1 MINDELVLAET
12 KKALRISIKQKRR
25 ALSIEYRQ
33 QASRKMQAELTKL
46 PCYQAAEYIMLYMA
60 MKDEVQL
67 DALIEQALKESKKV
81 AIPLVTG
88 TGLMEA
94 VELSNMDD
102 LVPDK
107 YGIKTVRKEKRK
119 FIAPAKFDLIIV
131 PGVAFD
137 KAGHRLGMGGGFYD
151 RFMLRASKAVRAALA
166 YDCQL
171 IADVPAQAHDLT
183 VDYIITEKQNIAL
196 TK

>member
-1 MINDELVLAET
+1 MITEAVLAAN
-12 KKALRISIKQKRR
+12 KKALRASIKQKRR

-33 QASRKMQAELTKL
+33 QASRKMQAGLTKL

-60 MKDEVQL
+60 MQDEVQL
-67 DALIEQALKESKKV
+67 DELIAMVLKDGKKAV
-81 AIPLVTG
+81 IPLVTG
-88 TGLMEA
+88 AGLMEA
-94 VELSNMDD
+94 VELSDMAD

-107 YGIKTVRKEKRK
+107 YGIKTVSEEKRRL
-119 FIAPAKFDLIIV
+119 IAPDKIDLIIV

-151 RFMLRASKAVRAALA
+151 RFMLRASRAVRAALA

-171 IADVPAQAHDLT
+171 LVAVPAEVHDLT

>member
-1 MINDELVLAET
+1 MIAEAVLAAN
-12 KKALRISIKQKRR
+12 KKALRASIKQKRR

-33 QASRKMQAELTKL
+33 QASRKMQAELTRL

-60 MKDEVQL
+60 MQDEVQL
-67 DALIEQALKESKKV
+67 DELIAMVLKDGKKAV
-81 AIPLVTG
+81 IPLVTG
-88 TGLMEA
+88 AGLMEA
-94 VELSNMDD
+94 VELSDMAD

-107 YGIKTVRKEKRK
+107 YGIKTVSEEKRRL
-119 FIAPAKFDLIIV
+119 IAPDKIDLIIV

-151 RFMLRASKAVRAALA
+151 RFMLRAARAVRAALA

-171 IADVPAQAHDLT
+171 LAAVPAEVHDLT

>member
-1 MINDELVLAET
+1 MIVEAVLAAN
-12 KKALRISIKQKRR
+12 KKALRASIKQKRR

-33 QASRKMQAELTKL
+33 QASRKMQAELTRL

-60 MKDEVQL
+60 MQDEVQL
-67 DALIEQALKESKKV
+67 DELIAMVLKDGKKAV
-81 AIPLVTG
+81 IPLVTG
-88 TGLMEA
+88 AGLMEA
-94 VELSNMDD
+94 VELSDMAD

-107 YGIKTVRKEKRK
+107 YGIKTVSEEKRRL
-119 FIAPAKFDLIIV
+119 IAPDKIDLIIV

-151 RFMLRASKAVRAALA
+151 RFMLRASRAVRAALA

-171 IADVPAQAHDLT
+171 LVSVPAEVHDLT

>member
-1 MINDELVLAET
+1 MIAEAVLAEN
-12 KKALRISIKQKRR
+12 KKALRASIKQKRR

-33 QASRKMQAELTKL
+33 QASRKMQAELTRL
-46 PCYQAAEYIMLYMA
+46 PCYQAEYIMLYMA
-60 MKDEVQL
+60 MQDEVQL
-67 DALIEQALKESKKV
+67 DELIAMVLKDGKKA

-88 TGLMEA
+88 AGLMEA
-94 VELSNMDD
+94 VELSDMAD

-107 YGIKTVRKEKRK
+107 YGIKTVSEEKRRL
-119 FIAPAKFDLIIV
+119 IAPDKIDLIIV

-151 RFMLRASKAVRAALA
+151 RFMLRASRAVRTALA

-171 IADVPAQAHDLT
+171 LAVVPAEVHDLT

>member
-1 MINDELVLAET
+1 MITEAVLAAN
-12 KKALRISIKQKRR
+12 KKAIRASIKQKRR

-33 QASRKMQAELTKL
+33 QASRKMQAELTRL

-60 MKDEVQL
+60 MQDEVQL
-67 DALIEQALKESKKV
+67 DELIAMVLKDGKKAV
-81 AIPLVTG
+81 IPLVTG
-88 TGLMEA
+88 AGLMEA
-94 VELSNMDD
+94 VELSDMAD

-107 YGIKTVRKEKRK
+107 YGIKTVSEEKRRL
-119 FIAPAKFDLIIV
+119 IAPDKIDLIIV

-151 RFMLRASKAVRAALA
+151 RFMLRASRAVRAALA

-171 IADVPAQAHDLT
+171 LVAVPAEVHDLT
-183 VDYIITEKQNIAL
+183 VDYIITEKQNIVL

>member
-1 MINDELVLAET
+1 MIAEAVLAEN
-12 KKALRISIKQKRR
+12 KKALRASIKQKRR

-33 QASRKMQAELTKL
+33 QASRKMKAELTRL

-60 MKDEVQL
+60 MQDEVQL
-67 DALIEQALKESKKV
+67 DELIAMVLKEGKKA

-88 TGLMEA
+88 AGLMEA
-94 VELSNMDD
+94 VELSDMAD

-107 YGIKTVRKEKRK
+107 YGIKTVSEEKRRL
-119 FIAPAKFDLIIV
+119 IAPDKIDLIIV

-151 RFMLRASKAVRAALA
+151 RFMLRASRAVRAALA

-171 IADVPAQAHDLT
+171 LAAVPAEVHDLT

>member
-1 MINDELVLAET
+1 MIAEAVLAAN
-12 KKALRISIKQKRR
+12 KKALRASIKQKRR
-25 ALSIEYRQ
+25 ALSIEYRK
-33 QASRKMQAELTKL
+33 QASRKMQAELTRL

-60 MKDEVQL
+60 MQDEVQL
-67 DALIEQALKESKKV
+67 DELIAMVLKDGKKAV
-81 AIPLVTG
+81 IPLVTG
-88 TGLMEA
+88 AGLMEA
-94 VELSNMDD
+94 VELSDMAD

-107 YGIKTVRKEKRK
+107 YGIKTVSEEKRRL
-119 FIAPAKFDLIIV
+119 IAPDKIDLIIV

-151 RFMLRASKAVRAALA
+151 RFMLRASRAVRAALA

-171 IADVPAQAHDLT
+171 LVAVPAEVHDLT

-196 TK
+196 TN

>member
-1 MINDELVLAET
+1 MIAEAVLAAN
-12 KKALRISIKQKRR
+12 KKALRASIKQKRR

-33 QASRKMQAELTKL
+33 QASRKMQAELTRL
-46 PCYQAAEYIMLYMA
+46 PCYQVAEYIMLYMA
-60 MKDEVQL
+60 MPDEVQL
-67 DALIEQALKESKKV
+67 DELIAMVLKDGKKAV
-81 AIPLVTG
+81 IPLVTG
-88 TGLMEA
+88 AGLMEA
-94 VELSNMDD
+94 VELSDMTD

-107 YGIKTVRKEKRK
+107 YGIKTVSEEKRRL
-119 FIAPAKFDLIIV
+119 IAPDKIDLIIV

-151 RFMLRASKAVRAALA
+151 RFMLRASRAVRAALA

-171 IADVPAQAHDLT
+171 LAAVPAEVHDLT

>member
-1 MINDELVLAET
+1 MIAEAVLVAN
-12 KKALRISIKQKRR
+12 KKALRASIKQKRR

-33 QASRKMQAELTKL
+33 QASRKMQAELTRL

-60 MKDEVQL
+60 MQDEVQL
-67 DALIEQALKESKKV
+67 DELIAMVLKNGKKAV
-81 AIPLVTG
+81 IPLVTG
-88 TGLMEA
+88 AGLMEA
-94 VELSNMDD
+94 VELSDMAD

-107 YGIKTVRKEKRK
+107 YGIKTVSEEKRRL
-119 FIAPAKFDLIIV
+119 IAPDKIDLIIV

-151 RFMLRASKAVRAALA
+151 RFMLRASRAVRAALA

-171 IADVPAQAHDLT
+171 LAAVPAEVHDLT

>member
-1 MINDELVLAET
+1 MIAEAVLAAN
-12 KKALRISIKQKRR
+12 KKALRASIKQKRR

-33 QASRKMQAELTKL
+33 QASRKMQAELTRL

-60 MKDEVQL
+60 MQDEVQL
-67 DALIEQALKESKKV
+67 DELIAMVLKDGKKA

-88 TGLMEA
+88 AGLMEA
-94 VELSNMDD
+94 VELSDMAD

-107 YGIKTVRKEKRK
+107 YGIKTVSEEKRRL
-119 FIAPAKFDLIIV
+119 IAPDKIDLIIV

-151 RFMLRASKAVRAALA
+151 RFMLRASRAVRAALT

-171 IADVPAQAHDLT
+171 LAAVPAEVHDLT

>member
-1 MINDELVLAET
+1 MITEALLAAN
-12 KKALRISIKQKRR
+12 KKALRASIKQKRR
-25 ALSIEYRQ
+25 ALNIEYRQ
-33 QASRKMQAELTKL
+33 QASRKMQAELTRL

-60 MKDEVQL
+60 MQDEVQL
-67 DALIEQALKESKKV
+67 DELIAMVLKDGKKAV
-81 AIPLVTG
+81 IPLVTG
-88 TGLMEA
+88 AGLMEA
-94 VELSNMDD
+94 VELSDMAD

-107 YGIKTVRKEKRK
+107 YGIKTVSEEKRRL
-119 FIAPAKFDLIIV
+119 IAPDKIDLIIV

-151 RFMLRASKAVRAALA
+151 RFMLRASRAVRAALA

-171 IADVPAQAHDLT
+171 LAAVPAEVHDLT

>member
-1 MINDELVLAET
+1 MIVEAVLAAN
-12 KKALRISIKQKRR
+12 KKALRASIKQKRR

-33 QASRKMQAELTKL
+33 QASRKMQAELTRL

-60 MKDEVQL
+60 MQDEVQL
-67 DALIEQALKESKKV
+67 DELIAMVLKDGKKAV
-81 AIPLVTG
+81 IPLVTG
-88 TGLMEA
+88 AGLMEA
-94 VELSNMDD
+94 VELSDMAD

-107 YGIKTVRKEKRK
+107 YGIKTVSEEKRRL
-119 FIAPAKFDLIIV
+119 IAPDKIDLIIV

-151 RFMLRASKAVRAALA
+151 RFMLRASRAVRAALA

-171 IADVPAQAHDLT
+171 LVAVPAEVHDLT
-183 VDYIITEKQNIAL
+183 VDYIITEKQNIVL

>member
-1 MINDELVLAET
+1 MIAEAVLAAN
-12 KKALRISIKQKRR
+12 KKALRASIKQKRR

-33 QASRKMQAELTKL
+33 QASRKMQAELTRL

-60 MKDEVQL
+60 MQDEVQL
-67 DALIEQALKESKKV
+67 DELIVMVLKDGKKAV
-81 AIPLVTG
+81 IPLVTG
-88 TGLMEA
+88 AGLMEA
-94 VELSNMDD
+94 VELSDMAD

-107 YGIKTVRKEKRK
+107 YGIKTVSEEKRRL
-119 FIAPAKFDLIIV
+119 IAPDKIDLIIV

-151 RFMLRASKAVRAALA
+151 RFMLRASRAVRAALA

-171 IADVPAQAHDLT
+171 LAAVPAEVHDLT

>member
-1 MINDELVLAET
+1 MIAEAVLAAN
-12 KKALRISIKQKRR
+12 KKALRASIKQKRR

-33 QASRKMQAELTKL
+33 QASRRMQAELTRL

-60 MKDEVQL
+60 MPDEVQL
-67 DALIEQALKESKKV
+67 DELIAMVLKDGKKAV
-81 AIPLVTG
+81 IPLVTG
-88 TGLMEA
+88 AGLMEA
-94 VELSNMDD
+94 VELSDMAD

-107 YGIKTVRKEKRK
+107 YGIKTVSEEKRRL
-119 FIAPAKFDLIIV
+119 IAPDKIDLIIV

-151 RFMLRASKAVRAALA
+151 RFMLRASRAVRAALA

-171 IADVPAQAHDLT
+171 LVSVPAEVHDLT

>member
-1 MINDELVLAET
+1 MITEAVLAAN
-12 KKALRISIKQKRR
+12 KKALRASIKQKRR

-33 QASRKMQAELTKL
+33 QASRKMQAELTRL

-60 MKDEVQL
+60 MPDEVQL
-67 DALIEQALKESKKV
+67 DELIAMVLKDGKKAV
-81 AIPLVTG
+81 IPLVTG
-88 TGLMEA
+88 AGLMEA
-94 VELSNMDD
+94 VELSDMAD

-107 YGIKTVRKEKRK
+107 YGIKTVSEEKRRL
-119 FIAPAKFDLIIV
+119 IAPDKIDLIIV

-151 RFMLRASKAVRAALA
+151 RFMLRASRAVRAALA

-171 IADVPAQAHDLT
+171 LAAVPAEVHDLT

>member
-1 MINDELVLAET
+1 MIAEAVLAAN
-12 KKALRISIKQKRR
+12 KKALRASIKQKRR

-33 QASRKMQAELTKL
+33 RASRKMQAELTRL

-60 MKDEVQL
+60 MQDEVQL
-67 DALIEQALKESKKV
+67 DELIAMVLKDGKKAV
-81 AIPLVTG
+81 IPLVTG
-88 TGLMEA
+88 AGLMEA
-94 VELSNMDD
+94 VELSDMAD

-107 YGIKTVRKEKRK
+107 YGIKTVSEEKRRL
-119 FIAPAKFDLIIV
+119 IAPDKIDLIIV

-151 RFMLRASKAVRAALA
+151 RFMLRASRAVRAALA

-171 IADVPAQAHDLT
+171 LVSVPAEVHDLT

>member
-1 MINDELVLAET
+1 MITEAVLAAN
-12 KKALRISIKQKRR
+12 KKAIRASIKQKRR

-60 MKDEVQL
+60 MQDEVQL
-67 DALIEQALKESKKV
+67 DELIAMVLKDGKKTV
-81 AIPLVTG
+81 IPLVTG
-88 TGLMEA
+88 AGLMEA
-94 VELSNMDD
+94 VELSDMAD

-107 YGIKTVRKEKRK
+107 YGIKTVSEEKRRL
-119 FIAPAKFDLIIV
+119 IAPDKIDLIIV

-151 RFMLRASKAVRAALA
+151 RFMLRASRAVRAALA

-171 IADVPAQAHDLT
+171 LVAVPAEVHDLT

>member
-1 MINDELVLAET
+1 MIAEAVLAAN
-12 KKALRISIKQKRR
+12 KKALRASIKQKRR

-33 QASRKMQAELTKL
+33 QASRKMQAELTRL

-60 MKDEVQL
+60 MQDEVQL
-67 DALIEQALKESKKV
+67 DELIAMVLKDGKKAV
-81 AIPLVTG
+81 IPLATG
-88 TGLMEA
+88 AGLMEA
-94 VELSNMDD
+94 VELSDMAD

-107 YGIKTVRKEKRK
+107 YGIKTVSEEKRRL
-119 FIAPAKFDLIIV
+119 IAPDKIDLIIV

-151 RFMLRASKAVRAALA
+151 RFMLRASRAVRAALA

-171 IADVPAQAHDLT
+171 LAAVPAEVHDLT

>member
-1 MINDELVLAET
+1 MITEAVLAAN
-12 KKALRISIKQKRR
+12 KKALRASIRQKRR

-33 QASRKMQAELTKL
+33 QASRKMQAELTRL

-60 MKDEVQL
+60 MQDEVQL
-67 DALIEQALKESKKV
+67 DELIAMVLKDGKKAV
-81 AIPLVTG
+81 IPLVTG
-88 TGLMEA
+88 AGLMEA
-94 VELSNMDD
+94 VELSDMAD

-107 YGIKTVRKEKRK
+107 YGIKTVSEEKRRL
-119 FIAPAKFDLIIV
+119 IAPDKIDLIIV

-151 RFMLRASKAVRAALA
+151 RFMQRASRAVRAALA

-171 IADVPAQAHDLT
+171 LAAVPAEVHDLT

>member
-1 MINDELVLAET
+1 MIAEAVLAEN
-12 KKALRISIKQKRR
+12 KKALRASIKQKRR

-33 QASRKMQAELTKL
+33 QASRKMQAELTRL

-60 MKDEVQL
+60 MQDEVQL
-67 DALIEQALKESKKV
+67 DELIAMVLKDGKKAAV
-81 AIPLVTG
+81 PLVTG
-88 TGLMEA
+88 AGLMEA
-94 VELSNMDD
+94 VELSDMAD

-107 YGIKTVRKEKRK
+107 YGIKTVSEEKRRL
-119 FIAPAKFDLIIV
+119 IAPDKIDLIIV

-151 RFMLRASKAVRAALA
+151 RFMLRASRAVRAALA

-171 IADVPAQAHDLT
+171 LAAVPAEVHDLI

>member
-1 MINDELVLAET
+1 MIAEAVLAEN
-12 KKALRISIKQKRR
+12 KKALRASIKQKRR

-33 QASRKMQAELTKL
+33 QASRKMQAKLTRL

-60 MKDEVQL
+60 MQDEVQL
-67 DALIEQALKESKKV
+67 DELIAMVLKDGKKA

-88 TGLMEA
+88 AGLMEA
-94 VELSNMDD
+94 VELSDMAD

-107 YGIKTVRKEKRK
+107 YGIKTVSEEKRRL
-119 FIAPAKFDLIIV
+119 IAPDKIDLIIV

-151 RFMLRASKAVRAALA
+151 RFMLRASRAVRAALA

-171 IADVPAQAHDLT
+171 LAAVPAEVHDLT

>member
-1 MINDELVLAET
+1 MIADAVLAAN
-12 KKALRISIKQKRR
+12 KKALRASIKQKRR

-33 QASRKMQAELTKL
+33 QASRKMQAELTRL

-60 MKDEVQL
+60 MPDEVQL
-67 DALIEQALKESKKV
+67 DELIAMVLKDGKKAV
-81 AIPLVTG
+81 IPLVTG
-88 TGLMEA
+88 AGLMEA
-94 VELSNMDD
+94 VELSDMAD

-107 YGIKTVRKEKRK
+107 YGIKTVSEEKRRL
-119 FIAPAKFDLIIV
+119 IAPDKIDLIIV

-151 RFMLRASKAVRAALA
+151 RFMLRASRAVRAALA

-171 IADVPAQAHDLT
+171 LAAVPAEVHDLT

>member
-1 MINDELVLAET
+1 MIAEAVLVAN
-12 KKALRISIKQKRR
+12 KKALRASIKQKRR
-25 ALSIEYRQ
+25 ALSREYRQ
-33 QASRKMQAELTKL
+33 QASRKMQAELTRL

-60 MKDEVQL
+60 MQDEVQL
-67 DALIEQALKESKKV
+67 DELIAMVLKNGKKAV
-81 AIPLVTG
+81 IPLVTG
-88 TGLMEA
+88 AGLMEA
-94 VELSNMDD
+94 VELSDMAD

-107 YGIKTVRKEKRK
+107 YGIKTVSEEKRRL
-119 FIAPAKFDLIIV
+119 IAPDKIDLIIV

-151 RFMLRASKAVRAALA
+151 RFMLRASRAVRAALA

-171 IADVPAQAHDLT
+171 LVSVPAEVHDLT

>member
-1 MINDELVLAET
+1 MIAEAVLAAN
-12 KKALRISIKQKRR
+12 KKALRASIKQKRR
-25 ALSIEYRQ
+25 ALSIEDRQ
-33 QASRKMQAELTKL
+33 QASRKMQAELTRL

-60 MKDEVQL
+60 MQDEVQL
-67 DALIEQALKESKKV
+67 DELIAMVLKDGKKAV
-81 AIPLVTG
+81 IPLVTG
-88 TGLMEA
+88 AGLMEA
-94 VELSNMDD
+94 VELSDMAD

-107 YGIKTVRKEKRK
+107 YGIKTVSEEKRRL
-119 FIAPAKFDLIIV
+119 IAPDKIDLIIV

-151 RFMLRASKAVRAALA
+151 RFMLRASRAVRAALA

-171 IADVPAQAHDLT
+171 LVSVPAEVHDLT
-183 VDYIITEKQNIAL
+183 FDYIITEKQNIAL

>member
-1 MINDELVLAET
+1 MIAEAVLAAN
-12 KKALRISIKQKRR
+12 KKALRASIKQKRR

-33 QASRKMQAELTKL
+33 QASRKMQAELTRL

-60 MKDEVQL
+60 MQDEVQL
-67 DALIEQALKESKKV
+67 DELIAMVLKNGKKAV
-81 AIPLVTG
+81 IPLVTG
-88 TGLMEA
+88 AGLMEA
-94 VELSNMDD
+94 VELSDMAD

-107 YGIKTVRKEKRK
+107 YGIKTVSEEKRRL
-119 FIAPAKFDLIIV
+119 IAPDKIDLIIV

-151 RFMLRASKAVRAALA
+151 RFMLRASRAVRAALA

-171 IADVPAQAHDLT
+171 LVSVPAEVHDLT
-183 VDYIITEKQNIAL
+183 VDYIITEKQIIAL

>member
-1 MINDELVLAET
+1 MITEAVLAAN
-12 KKALRISIKQKRR
+12 KKAFRASIKQKRR

-33 QASRKMQAELTKL
+33 QASRKMQAELTRL

-60 MKDEVQL
+60 MQDEVQL
-67 DALIEQALKESKKV
+67 DELIAMVLKDGKKAV
-81 AIPLVTG
+81 IPLVTG
-88 TGLMEA
+88 AGLMEA
-94 VELSNMDD
+94 VELSDMAD

-107 YGIKTVRKEKRK
+107 YGIKTVSEEKRRL
-119 FIAPAKFDLIIV
+119 IAPDKIDLIIV

-151 RFMLRASKAVRAALA
+151 RFMLRASRAVRAALA

-171 IADVPAQAHDLT
+171 LVSVPAEVHDLT

>member
-1 MINDELVLAET
+1 MIAEAVLAAN
-12 KKALRISIKQKRR
+12 KKALRASIKQKRR

-33 QASRKMQAELTKL
+33 QASRKMQAELTRL

-60 MKDEVQL
+60 MQDEVQL
-67 DALIEQALKESKKV
+67 DELIAMVLKDGKKAV
-81 AIPLVTG
+81 IPLVTG
-88 TGLMEA
+88 AGLMEA
-94 VELSNMDD
+94 VELSDMVD

-107 YGIKTVRKEKRK
+107 YGIKTVSEEKRRL
-119 FIAPAKFDLIIV
+119 IAPDKIDLIIV

-151 RFMLRASKAVRAALA
+151 RFMLRASRAVRAALA

-171 IADVPAQAHDLT
+171 LAAVPAEVHDLT

>member
-1 MINDELVLAET
+1 MITEAVLSAN
-12 KKALRISIKQKRR
+12 KKALRASIKQKRR

-60 MKDEVQL
+60 MQDEVQL
-67 DALIEQALKESKKV
+67 DELIAMVLKDGKKAV
-81 AIPLVTG
+81 IPLVTG
-88 TGLMEA
+88 AGLMEA
-94 VELSNMDD
+94 VELSDMAD

-107 YGIKTVRKEKRK
+107 YGIKTVSEEKRRL
-119 FIAPAKFDLIIV
+119 IAPDKIDLIIV

-151 RFMLRASKAVRAALA
+151 RFMLRASRAVRAALA

-171 IADVPAQAHDLT
+171 LVAVPAEVHDLT

>member
-1 MINDELVLAET
+1 MITEAVLAAN
-12 KKALRISIKQKRR
+12 KKALRASIKQKRR

-60 MKDEVQL
+60 MQDEVQL
-67 DALIEQALKESKKV
+67 DELIAMVLNDGKKAV
-81 AIPLVTG
+81 IPLVTG
-88 TGLMEA
+88 AGLMEA
-94 VELSNMDD
+94 VGLSDMAD

-107 YGIKTVRKEKRK
+107 YGIKTVSEEKLRL
-119 FIAPAKFDLIIV
+119 IAPDQIDLIIV

-151 RFMLRASKAVRAALA
+151 RFMLRASRAVRAALA

-171 IADVPAQAHDLT
+171 LVAVPAEVHDLT

>member
-1 MINDELVLAET
+1 MIAEAVLAAN
-12 KKALRISIKQKRR
+12 KKALRASIKQKRR

-33 QASRKMQAELTKL
+33 QASRKMQAELTRL

-60 MKDEVQL
+60 MQDEVQL
-67 DALIEQALKESKKV
+67 DELIAMVLKDGKKAV
-81 AIPLVTG
+81 IPLVTG
-88 TGLMEA
+88 AGLMEA
-94 VELSNMDD
+94 VELSDMAD

-107 YGIKTVRKEKRK
+107 YGIKTVSEEKRRL
-119 FIAPAKFDLIIV
+119 IAPDKIDLIIV

-151 RFMLRASKAVRAALA
+151 RFMLRASRAVRVALA

-171 IADVPAQAHDLT
+171 LVSVPAEVHDLT

>member
-1 MINDELVLAET
+1 MIAEAVLAAN
-12 KKALRISIKQKRR
+12 KKALRASIKQKRR

-33 QASRKMQAELTKL
+33 QASRKMQAELTRL

-60 MKDEVQL
+60 MQDEVQL
-67 DALIEQALKESKKV
+67 DELIAMVLKDGKKAV
-81 AIPLVTG
+81 IPLVTG
-88 TGLMEA
+88 AGLMEA
-94 VELSNMDD
+94 VELTDMAD

-107 YGIKTVRKEKRK
+107 YGIKTVSEEKRRL
-119 FIAPAKFDLIIV
+119 IAPDKIDLIIV

-151 RFMLRASKAVRAALA
+151 RFMLRAARAVRAALA

-171 IADVPAQAHDLT
+171 LAAVPAEVHDLT

>member
-1 MINDELVLAET
+1 MITEAVLAAN
-12 KKALRISIKQKRR
+12 KKALRASIKQKRR

-33 QASRKMQAELTKL
+33 QASRKMQAELTRL

-60 MKDEVQL
+60 MQDEVQL
-67 DALIEQALKESKKV
+67 DELIAMVLKDGKKAV
-81 AIPLVTG
+81 IPLVTG
-88 TGLMEA
+88 AGLMEA
-94 VELSNMDD
+94 VELSDMAD

-107 YGIKTVRKEKRK
+107 YGIKTVSEEKRRL
-119 FIAPAKFDLIIV
+119 IAPDKIDLIIV

-151 RFMLRASKAVRAALA
+151 RFMLRASRAVRAALA

-171 IADVPAQAHDLT
+171 LVSVPAEVHDLT

>member
-1 MINDELVLAET
+1 MIAEAVLAEN
-12 KKALRISIKQKRR
+12 KKALRASIKQKRR
-25 ALSIEYRQ
+25 ALSIAYRQ
-33 QASRKMQAELTKL
+33 QASRKMQAELTRL

-60 MKDEVQL
+60 MQDEVQL
-67 DALIEQALKESKKV
+67 DELIAMVLKDGKKA

-88 TGLMEA
+88 AGLMEA
-94 VELSNMDD
+94 VELSDMAD

-107 YGIKTVRKEKRK
+107 YGIKTVSEEKRRL
-119 FIAPAKFDLIIV
+119 IAPDKIDLIIV

-151 RFMLRASKAVRAALA
+151 RFMLRASRAVRAALA

-171 IADVPAQAHDLT
+171 LAAVPAEVHDLT

>member
-1 MINDELVLAET
+1 MIAEAVLAAN
-12 KKALRISIKQKRR
+12 KKALRASIKQKRR

-33 QASRKMQAELTKL
+33 QASRKMQAELTRL

-60 MKDEVQL
+60 MQDEVQL
-67 DALIEQALKESKKV
+67 DELIAMVLKDSKKAV
-81 AIPLVTG
+81 IPLVTG
-88 TGLMEA
+88 AGLMEA
-94 VELSNMDD
+94 VELSDMAD

-107 YGIKTVRKEKRK
+107 YGIKTVSEEKRRL
-119 FIAPAKFDLIIV
+119 IAPDKIDLIIV

-151 RFMLRASKAVRAALA
+151 RFMLRASRAVRAALA

-171 IADVPAQAHDLT
+171 LAAVPAEVHDLT

>member
-1 MINDELVLAET
+1 MIAEAVLAED
-12 KKALRISIKQKRR
+12 KKDLRASIKQKRR

-33 QASRKMQAELTKL
+33 QASRKMQAELTRL

-60 MKDEVQL
+60 MQDEVQL
-67 DALIEQALKESKKV
+67 DELIAMVLKDGKKA

-88 TGLMEA
+88 AGLMEA
-94 VELSNMDD
+94 VELSDMAD

-107 YGIKTVRKEKRK
+107 YGIKTVSEEKRRL
-119 FIAPAKFDLIIV
+119 IAPDKIDLIIV

-151 RFMLRASKAVRAALA
+151 RFMLRASRAVRAALA

-171 IADVPAQAHDLT
+171 LAAVPAEVHDLT

>member
-1 MINDELVLAET
+1 MIAEAVLAAN
-12 KKALRISIKQKRR
+12 KKALRASIKQKRR

-33 QASRKMQAELTKL
+33 QASRKMQAELTRL

-60 MKDEVQL
+60 MQDEVQL
-67 DALIEQALKESKKV
+67 DELIAMVLKDGKKAV
-81 AIPLVTG
+81 IPLVTG
-88 TGLMEA
+88 AGLMEA
-94 VELSNMDD
+94 VELSGMAD

-107 YGIKTVRKEKRK
+107 YGIKTVSEEKRRL
-119 FIAPAKFDLIIV
+119 IAPDKIDLIIV

-151 RFMLRASKAVRAALA
+151 RFMLRASRAVRAALA

-171 IADVPAQAHDLT
+171 LAAVPAEVHDLT

>member
-1 MINDELVLAET
+1 MIAEAVLAAN
-12 KKALRISIKQKRR
+12 KKALRASIKQKRR

-33 QASRKMQAELTKL
+33 QASRKMQAELTRL

-60 MKDEVQL
+60 MQDEVQL
-67 DALIEQALKESKKV
+67 DELIAMALKDGKKAV
-81 AIPLVTG
+81 IPLVTG
-88 TGLMEA
+88 AGLMEA
-94 VELSNMDD
+94 VELSDMAD

-107 YGIKTVRKEKRK
+107 YGIKTVSEEKRRL
-119 FIAPAKFDLIIV
+119 IAPDKIDLIIV

-151 RFMLRASKAVRAALA
+151 RFMLRASRAVRAALA

-171 IADVPAQAHDLT
+171 LVAVPAEVHDLT

>member
-1 MINDELVLAET
+1 MIAEAVLAAN
-12 KKALRISIKQKRR
+12 KKALRASIKQKRR

-33 QASRKMQAELTKL
+33 QASRKMQAELTRL

-60 MKDEVQL
+60 MQDEVQL
-67 DALIEQALKESKKV
+67 DELIAMVLKDGKKAV
-81 AIPLVTG
+81 IPLVTG
-88 TGLMEA
+88 AGLMEA
-94 VELSNMDD
+94 VELSDMAD

-107 YGIKTVRKEKRK
+107 YGIKTVSEEKRRL
-119 FIAPAKFDLIIV
+119 IAPDKIDLIIV

-151 RFMLRASKAVRAALA
+151 RFMLRASRAVRAALA

-171 IADVPAQAHDLT
+171 LVAVPAEVHDLT
-183 VDYIITEKQNIAL
+183 VDYIITEKQNIVL
-196 TK
+196 IK

>member
-1 MINDELVLAET
+1 MIAEAVLAAN
-12 KKALRISIKQKRR
+12 KKALRASIKQKRR

-33 QASRKMQAELTKL
+33 QASRKMQAELTRL

-60 MKDEVQL
+60 MQDKVQL
-67 DALIEQALKESKKV
+67 DELIAMVLKDGKKAV
-81 AIPLVTG
+81 IPLVTG
-88 TGLMEA
+88 AGLMEA
-94 VELSNMDD
+94 VELSGMAD

-107 YGIKTVRKEKRK
+107 YGIKTVSEEKRRL
-119 FIAPAKFDLIIV
+119 IAPDKIDLIIV

-151 RFMLRASKAVRAALA
+151 RFMLRASRAVRAALA

-171 IADVPAQAHDLT
+171 LAAVPAEVHDLT